1 MFRNEWGSC
10 RKYFEP
16 NRKESPRKSQHLQ
29 LSIFLTTASEP
40 GSVHRTPHRNALN
53 MIGANANRLI
63 PNTDADP
70 ISASVA
76 HRGTKCRVIKL

>member
-1 MFRNEWGSC
+1 
-10 RKYFEP
+10 
-16 NRKESPRKSQHLQ
+16 
-29 LSIFLTTASEP
+29 
-40 GSVHRTPHRNALN
+40 

-76 HRGTKCRVIKL
+76 HRGAKLPRFQAVKCRPYRESIASIIGNILARYIRKSDTRELIDNLLIQNDNEAVS